1 VGGVTVTAAVFI
13 VDAKLSSRRLYGC
26 HPPSVCALELALEE
40 LQNNAVPKKSRTE
53 ENIEKFRLS
62 KKYK

>member
-1 VGGVTVTAAVFI
+1 MTEAKKQQLITVISTAKQNSLA
-13 VDAKLSSRRLYGC
+13 
-26 HPPSVCALELALEE
+26 SVSALELALEE

>member
-1 VGGVTVTAAVFI
+1 MS
-13 VDAKLSSRRLYGC
+13 DAKTKKLMNAVNIALQNAKSSV
-26 HPPSVCALELALEE
+26 SALELALEE

>member
-1 VGGVTVTAAVFI
+1 MNAVNI
-13 VDAKLSSRRLYGC
+13 ALQNYKSSV
-26 HPPSVCALELALEE
+26 SALELALEE